1 MKTLIATAFALAGSM
16 TLAGCSASGGS
27 GNGSLIS
34 NMAATSCASPAPGTQ
49 SACIQLTEAALG
61 EGGLC
66 QQAVS
71 AGLMRSSDL
80 ATVSTGE
87 VSSSACDLLRYF
99 TPPSTRFTEIT
110 YLEGADGFDINLR
123 NSLQADLPVVTVDF
137 DNADLD
143 MSRLA
148 TINVP
153 QANDPKIAY
162 WLYRIRKTDGDVISC
177 AEGSESGLAL
187 LVSIVMNYIYPQVD
201 AWLTYR
207 PVGDY
212 HAKIFYEQV
221 PGTPENT
228 GQVNRIEFHRR
239 DAGPVSCEA

>member
-1 MKTLIATAFALAGSM
+1 MKTIITAGLS
-16 TLAGCSASGGS
+16 LAGCLMLAACPSATTNSG
-27 GNGSLIS
+27 GSLIS
-34 NMAATSCASPAPGTQ
+34 NLSQSCASPAPGVQ
-49 SACIQLTEAALG
+49 NQCIQLTEAALG

-66 QQAVS
+66 QRAVS

-80 ATVSTGE
+80 ATVSSGQ

-99 TPPSTRFTEIT
+99 TPPTTQFSEIT

-137 DNADLD
+137 TDSGLD
-143 MSRLA
+143 MARLA
-148 TINVP
+148 AINVP

-162 WLYRIRKTDGDVISC
+162 WLYRIRKSDGDVISC
-177 AEGSESGLAL
+177 AEGSEGGLAL
-187 LVSIVMNYIYPQVD
+187 LVSIVMNFIYPQVD

-207 PVGDY
+207 PVTDY
-212 HAKIFYEQV
+212 HAKIFYEHV

-228 GQVNRIEFHRR
+228 GPVNRIEFHRR